1 MEPGGGLSSMIG
13 PGVDIHHKKGSRYAG
28 LCNQMLSVEICGVL
42 AQLELCSLKGRGSG
56 IKVGCWVSSK
66 RQWQAGRVQRVVRS
80 QGWGH

>member
-1 MEPGGGLSSMIG
+1 MII
-13 PGVDIHHKKGSRYAG
+13 PKAFNLELIVQKVVEYITAG
-28 LCNQMLSVEICGVL
+28 LLSVEICGVL